1 MNMISLVEVA
11 GLDKVCTLMMENKKE
26 YKHFR
31 YIFSYPLNIL
41 HKSNALKGKK
51 PKFATTKSKI

>member
-31 YIFSYPLNIL
+31 
-41 HKSNALKGKK
+41 
-51 PKFATTKSKI
+51 